1 MQLSS
6 TSSFPS
12 CPSPPAP
19 CTPPVSSLN
28 IHSLVT
34 QHPCGPL
41 IDVKTQVMIT
51 SLFAFPWASILSAL
65 GLSGTTTSR
74 PRHQHRFSTYSF
86 FIDFTDFLYKISVKW
101 CWTTPADFKSKENLW
116 SWLMS
121 LVGMSIQIREIMIVA
136 CWNYKDKSTEHF
148 WFLSLNYS
156 TASHNNITFSQVMF
170 PEAAKACYNFKMH
183 KEREI
188 VLLHQTLT

>member
-1 MQLSS
+1 MQLPS

-12 CPSPPAP
+12 CPSPHPH
-19 CTPPVSSLN
+19 CPPVSSLN

-34 QHPCGPL
+34 QHLCGPL
-41 IDVKTQVMIT
+41 IDVKTQIAIT
-51 SLFAFPWASILSAL
+51 SLFAFPWASILCPSPL
-65 GLSGTTTSR
+65 
-74 PRHQHRFSTYSF
+74 RHHHPSPQTPSQVLNFLF
-86 FIDFTDFLYKISVKW
+86 FVDFTDLLYKISVKW
-101 CWTTPADFKSKENLW
+101 CWTTPADFKNEKNLW

-121 LVGMSIQIREIMIVA
+121 LVGMSIQIREIMILA

-183 KEREI
+183 KEKEI